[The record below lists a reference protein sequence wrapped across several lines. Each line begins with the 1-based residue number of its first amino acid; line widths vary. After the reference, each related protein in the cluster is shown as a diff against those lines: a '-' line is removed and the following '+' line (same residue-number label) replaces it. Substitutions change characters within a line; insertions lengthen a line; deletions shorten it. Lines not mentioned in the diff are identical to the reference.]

1 LSRKRASS
9 TGSALWP
16 LPADFHTQMATRRL
30 ECQWTPSVAQR
41 VMFWGA
47 IGTVNIV
54 GAIWGWPIDRVAH
67 IERTFVGALG
77 EPRSPRY
84 SSKRGH

>member
-1 LSRKRASS
+1 
-9 TGSALWP
+9 
-16 LPADFHTQMATRRL
+16 
-30 ECQWTPSVAQR
+30 
-41 VMFWGA
+41 MFWGA